1 MCLLKIINKIIY
13 IVRKNNVKEEESNF
27 CLLLDLW
34 I

>member
-13 IVRKNNVKEEESNF
+13 IIRKKNVKEEESNF